1 MVKRR
6 SYARRRRLSRL
17 RRFCIPSPVR
27 RQMRLARQRVLTE
40 QCISGYTHPTVS
52 DVSRGRII
60 PKEFNGQEGQP
71 TCPDLDH
78 DLKGDASDG

>member
-1 MVKRR
+1 MSRR

-17 RRFCIPSPVR
+17 RRFRVPSPVR
-27 RQMRLARQRVLTE
+27 RQMRLERQRVLTD
-40 QCISGYTHPTVS
+40 QCISGYTHTTDF

-71 TCPDLDH
+71 TCPELDY
-78 DLKGDASDG
+78 DLKGDACDG